1 MKCGG
6 CVKKYSD
13 CGDSGALVCWDNDNE
28 LFPIGDHFQGNNG
41 CDSWS
46 YSSLENSRKLLLN

>member
-1 MKCGG
+1 MKCRG

-28 LFPIGDHFQGNNG
+28 LVPIGVHFQGNNG
-41 CDSWS
+41 CD
-46 YSSLENSRKLLLN
+46 YSSLEYSRKLLLN